1 MIRNILIFAIVLI
14 GLIISGCTE
23 TDVQNV
29 DNTTDMPDNV
39 SNTTTMSNNSEQA
52 DNQSMMIPLQKPP
65 FIE

>member
-1 MIRNILIFAIVLI
+1 MIRIILFFTIVLI

-23 TDVQNV
+23 TEVHSA
-29 DNTTDMPDNV
+29 DNSTDIPDNV
-39 SNTTTMSNNSEQA
+39 SNTTIEPNSSEQP

>member
-23 TDVQNV
+23 TDVQSAN
-29 DNTTDMPDNV
+29 NTTDIPDNV
-39 SNTTTMSNNSEQA
+39 SNTTTVANNSEQA

>member
-1 MIRNILIFAIVLI
+1 MIRKILFFTIVLI

-23 TDVQNV
+23 TEVHSA
-29 DNTTDMPDNV
+29 DNITDIPDNV
-39 SNTTTMSNNSEQA
+39 SNTTIEPNSSEQP